1 MPKFF
6 LSLPVADIKRSTA
19 FFKSLGFAFNPAFTS
34 DNSACLAISDTTS
47 VMLAPRERFADLT
60 KLELADPRK
69 TVTGLVSLWFDTRA
83 EVDALVEAALKA
95 GGTEAHPA
103 EDEGF
108 MYQRAIY
115 DLDGHGWG
123 ISWMDPTA
131 MPPA

>member
-6 LSLPVADIKRSTA
+6 LSLPVADIKRSTT
-19 FFKSLGFAFNPAFTS
+19 FFEALGFKFDPAFTS
-34 DNSACLAISDTTS
+34 EQSACLVISDTTS
-47 VMLAPRERFADLT
+47 VMLAPRARFAELT
-60 KLELADPRK
+60 KLEVADPRK
-69 TVTGLVSLWFDTRA
+69 SVTGLVSLWFDTRA

-123 ISWMDPTA
+123 ISWMDTSA